1 MMGGSIVS
9 LTTIDEVPDKI
20 EFLNG
25 ISDISTIDTN
35 ILISARNSDWLLSSN
50 KNIISINNDI
60 MNDLNVQGYSELFSN
75 NGFEI
80 LKIVKL
86 PRPVITSFTINGI
99 KTAIIVILEFFLPL
113 NKCYMLGYHIK
124 KMTSND

>member
-113 NKCYMLGYHIK
+113 NKCYMIGYHIK
-124 KMTSND
+124 KRIDND